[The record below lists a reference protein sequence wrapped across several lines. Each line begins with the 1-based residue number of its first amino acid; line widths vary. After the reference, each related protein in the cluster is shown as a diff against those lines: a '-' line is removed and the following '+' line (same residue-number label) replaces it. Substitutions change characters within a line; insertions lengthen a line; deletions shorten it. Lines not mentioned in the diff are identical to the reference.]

1 MWCDGAMK
9 VISLATCSAMP
20 DLDEEEPLV
29 LGPLAELGVR
39 AVPAVWDD
47 PAVDWSAFDLTVLR
61 TTWDYAPRREEFLAW
76 TRAVPRLLNPAATV
90 EANTDKRY
98 LAALDVPVVPTVFLA
113 PGEAFTAPGGEY
125 VLKPTVSAGS
135 LDTGRYGPADDALAA
150 AHVARLHAAGRTV
163 MLQPYLTAVDD
174 AGETALLYFNG
185 EYSHAIRKG
194 PMLTG
199 PDLGTE
205 GLFKGENITP
215 RVPSGAERALGDA
228 LVASLDA
235 PLYARVD
242 LIPGPDGSPLLV
254 ELELVEPSLFLGH
267 DPGAPARFARAIA
280 ARL

>member
-1 MWCDGAMK
+1 MK